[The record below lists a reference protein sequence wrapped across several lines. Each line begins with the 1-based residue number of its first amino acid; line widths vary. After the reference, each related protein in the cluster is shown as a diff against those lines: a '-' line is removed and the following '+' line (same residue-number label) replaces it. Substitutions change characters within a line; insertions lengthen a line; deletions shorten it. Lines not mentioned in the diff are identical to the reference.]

1 MTVATVLFDA
11 DGVLQFAG
19 SLYEQFERRYGW
31 SAARLREFFDHLF
44 HERPEYDGGLTGHG
58 DLLAALRIALPEW
71 GWTAPV
77 EAFLRDWLT
86 LGAVPDPAALALV
99 AALRRHGV
107 RCALASNQN
116 PVRAR
121 FMDEELGYR
130 ELFDER
136 FYSAALGYAKPDP
149 AYFRAVLA
157 VLGTEPGGV
166 LFIDDSEA
174 NVDAARSCG
183 LHAELHRP
191 GDRLADQLAAYGL
204 PAASPAYPE
213 RGHSRTKTRPL
224 TPKEGEVPRGR

>member
-1 MTVATVLFDA
+1 VTISTVLFDA

-19 SLYEQFERRYGW
+19 PLYEHFEQRYGW
-31 SAARLREFFDHLF
+31 SAARLHAFFDHVF
-44 HERPEYDGGLTGHG
+44 HERPEYDGGLTGDG
-58 DLLAALRIALPEW
+58 DLLAALRAALPEW
-71 GWTAPV
+71 GWTGSA

-99 AALRRHGV
+99 ATLRRHGV

-116 PVRAR
+116 AVRAR

-149 AYFRAVLA
+149 AYFRSVLA
-157 VLGTEPGGV
+157 VLGAEPGEV
-166 LFIDDSEA
+166 LFVDDSEA
-174 NVDAARSCG
+174 NVDAARGCG
-183 LHAELHRP
+183 LHAELHRL

-204 PAASPAYPE
+204 PGLA
-213 RGHSRTKTRPL
+213 
-224 TPKEGEVPRGR
+224 EGATYRVNS